1 METLEVSMPNKV
13 QTGEKPENGI
23 KGLKHWKND
32 LFAGLL
38 VAMISTPF
46 SIGIAIASG
55 ADPICGLTSAIV
67 AGFVLPFIGGSF
79 VTISGPAAG
88 LAPALYLGMLTLG
101 HGNLKAGYPLLLV
114 VIFAAGILQII
125 LSAFKLAKFSAI
137 FPAPVVQGMLTAIGI
152 MIIAKQFPM
161 FIGHPYHAHEFW
173 GIIFETPSEFL
184 QMNTTVFLLGTLTLT
199 LIILMSFFGKNTK
212 LFKVIPPQIIAVL
225 LSTMIAVQLKLDPKY
240 LIHIPDNPLKHGIT
254 FPHFSGMFA
263 DHTLWMNALII
274 MITLTLIDGIESLA
288 TINAIDKIDPFRRKS
303 NPNKTLFAMGV
314 SNICSSLVGG
324 LTIIPGGVKSTTSIS
339 AGGRTQWANFYNAMF
354 LLTFLLVFRH
364 WINLMPQTV
373 LSAVLIYTGYK
384 LCKPNV
390 WIRMAKIG
398 VDQFI
403 VFIFTVFLTLSTD
416 LLWGIIGGVTL
427 KLMLNSWFLWSIE
440 QRICKL
446 NHLYKEDPKKESFF
460 QIVLNMFKSPVE
472 KKEIRDDSLN
482 IYFNK
487 PLVCFNAL
495 QVSNELSQIPKEIKN
510 IYLHLTNGVKLI
522 DHTSCEHLQ
531 NFVKDTNMSGNFKVA
546 IIGIQNMKMV
556 SMHEGCTRLMQL
568 TESSMS
574 ETG

>member
-1 METLEVSMPNKV
+1 MKTLEVAINKA
-13 QTGEKPENGI
+13 QTNEKPENGL

-32 LFAGLL
+32 FFAGLL
-38 VAMISTPF
+38 VAMVSTPF

-101 HGNLKAGYPLLLV
+101 HGNLKTGYPLLLV
-114 VIFAAGILQII
+114 VIFTAGILQII

-152 MIIAKQFPM
+152 MIIAKQFPT

-173 GIIFETPSEFL
+173 GIIFETPSEFA
-184 QMNTTVFLLGTLTLT
+184 QMNSSVFLLGGLTLL
-199 LIILMSFFGKNTK
+199 LIGLMSFFGKNIK
-212 LFKVIPPQIIAVL
+212 LFKVVPPQIIAVL
-225 LSTMIAVQLKLDPKY
+225 LGTLVGIQLNLDPKY
-240 LIHIPDNPLKHGIT
+240 LIHIPDNPLEHGIT
-254 FPHFSGMFA
+254 FPHFSGMFS
-263 DHTLWMNALII
+263 DHTLWVDALII
-274 MITLTLIDGIESLA
+274 IITLTLIDGIESLA

-303 NPNKTLFAMGV
+303 DPNKTLFAMGV

-324 LTIIPGGVKSTTSIS
+324 LTIIPGGVKSTANIS

-354 LLTFLLVFRH
+354 LLIFLLVLRH
-364 WINLMPQTV
+364 WINLMPLTV

-384 LCKPNV
+384 LCKPTV
-390 WIRMAKIG
+390 WTKIAKVG
-398 VDQFI
+398 TDQFI

-416 LLWGIIGGVTL
+416 LLWGIIGGIIL
-427 KLMLNSWFLWSIE
+427 KLILNSWFLWSIE
-440 QRICKL
+440 QKICKL
-446 NHLYKEDPKKESFF
+446 NSMYKKDKSKESFF
-460 QIVLNMFKSPVE
+460 QITLNMFKNPIE
-472 KKEIRDDSLN
+472 KKELKDDTLN
-482 IYFNK
+482 VYFNK

-495 QVSNELSQIPKEIKN
+495 QVSNELSQIPKEIKKIN
-510 IYLHLTNGVKLI
+510 LHLTNGVKLV
-522 DHTSCEHLQ
+522 DHTSCEHLLS
-531 NFVKDTNMSGNFKVA
+531 FVKDTNMDGHASVE

-556 SMHEGCTRLMQL
+556 SKYEGCTRLMQI